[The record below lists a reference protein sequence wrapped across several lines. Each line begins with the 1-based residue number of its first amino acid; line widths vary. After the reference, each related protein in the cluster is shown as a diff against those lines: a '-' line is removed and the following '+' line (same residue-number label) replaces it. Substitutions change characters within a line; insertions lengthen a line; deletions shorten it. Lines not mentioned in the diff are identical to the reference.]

1 MTPFLQYMAFLT
13 LIWHLKPMGAYPQSG
28 LDLVGNRTKRD
39 VHCRPDLEYLNG
51 NICCLYCPAGTHKI
65 SPCTRAGE
73 KGKCEECEDGTYT
86 EHANGLQLCLK
97 CTQCRSDQEVVR
109 PCTPTQD
116 TECQC
121 KLGRF
126 CAPDQA
132 CEVCKTCSRCEEDEE
147 MERSCTSTS
156 NTECKKIQTNAVSTS
171 AKASVIVP
179 LVLIAAVVIGGLII
193 AVCTRRHR
201 KATDTQR
208 NVPDGLKAGLHYS
221 RNCPTKEKSNEE
233 TPGQSCSNLILSRQ
247 LVRAK
252 SSAGIEEER
261 KVLCESLCSSSASNS
276 QHSLT
281 GLPCSAFP
289 AYPPPACPMVPT
301 QPNSREDKQFPKL
314 VPVNGEESLRKC
326 FEYFEEIDFYYHKRF
341 FRHLGIMDN
350 VIKSKD
356 HLLYDDKIHELLN
369 IWVEKEGKEAT
380 LNDLLK
386 ALLDLNQRRTAE
398 TVKEN
403 AVLNGHYFCDNER

>member
-1 MTPFLQYMAFLT
+1 MTHFLQYMAFLT
-13 LIWHLKPMGAYPQSG
+13 FLWHLKPMGAYPHSG
-28 LDLVGNRTKRD
+28 LDLVGNRTRRD
-39 VHCRPDLEYLNG
+39 VPCRPDLEYLDG
-51 NICCLYCPAGTHKI
+51 NICCLYCPAGTRKI
-65 SPCTRAGE
+65 SPCTSAGE
-73 KGKCEECEDGTYT
+73 QGKCVECDDGTYT

-97 CTQCRSDQEVVR
+97 CTRCRSDQEVVR

-132 CEVCKTCSRCEEDEE
+132 CEVCKTCSSCEEDEE

-156 NTECKKIQTNAVSTS
+156 NTECKKIQSNAGSSS

-179 LVLIAAVVIGGLII
+179 LVLIAALVIGGII
-193 AVCTRRHR
+193 IVVCTRRRR
-201 KATDTQR
+201 KATDSQR
-208 NVPDGLKAGLHYS
+208 NVPDGLKAGLE
-221 RNCPTKEKSNEE
+221 RSNGE
-233 TPGQSCSNLILSRQ
+233 TPGQTCSNLILSRQ
-247 LVRAK
+247 L
-252 SSAGIEEER
+252 
-261 KVLCESLCSSSASNS
+261 
-276 QHSLT
+276 
-281 GLPCSAFP
+281 
-289 AYPPPACPMVPT
+289 
-301 QPNSREDKQFPKL
+301 EDKQFPKL

-326 FEYFEEIDFYYHKRF
+326 FEYFEEIDFGYHKRF

-369 IWVEKEGKEAT
+369 IWVEKEGREAT

-398 TVKEN
+398 SVKEN

>member
-1 MTPFLQYMAFLT
+1 MTQFLQYMAFLT
-13 LIWHLKPMGAYPQSG
+13 LIWHLKPTGAYPRSG
-28 LDLVGNRTKRD
+28 LDLVGNRTRRD
-39 VHCRPDLEYLNG
+39 VSCKPGQEYLDG
-51 NICCLYCPAGTHKI
+51 NICCSYCPAGTRKI
-65 SPCTRAGE
+65 SPCTRTGE
-73 KGKCEECEDGTYT
+73 KGKCEECDDGTYT
-86 EHANGLQLCLK
+86 EHDNELQRCWK
-97 CTQCRSDQEVVR
+97 CTRCRSDQEVVR

-126 CAPDQA
+126 CAPEQP
-132 CEVCKTCSRCEEDEE
+132 CEICKTCSRCEEDEE
-147 MERSCTSTS
+147 MERRCTSTS
-156 NTECKKIQTNAVSTS
+156 NTECKKIQTNAASTS

-179 LVLIAAVVIGGLII
+179 LVLIPSVVIGGIII
-193 AVCTRRHR
+193 AVCTRRHH

-208 NVPDGLKAGLHYS
+208 NVLDGLQAGLE
-221 RNCPTKEKSNEE
+221 RSNGE

-289 AYPPPACPMVPT
+289 AYLPPACPMVPT

-326 FEYFEEIDFYYHKRF
+326 FEYFEEIDYYYHKRF
-341 FRHLGIMDN
+341 FRHIGIMDN

-403 AVLNGHYFCDNER
+403 AVLNGHYFCDN

>member
-1 MTPFLQYMAFLT
+1 MTHFLQYMAFLT
-13 LIWHLKPMGAYPQSG
+13 LTWHLKPMGAYPRSG
-28 LDLVGNRTKRD
+28 LNLVGNRTRRD
-39 VHCRPDLEYLNG
+39 FPCRPDLEYLDG
-51 NICCLYCPAGTHKI
+51 NICCLYCPAGTRKI
-65 SPCTRAGE
+65 SPCTSAGE
-73 KGKCEECEDGTYT
+73 QGKCEECDDGTYT

-97 CTQCRSDQEVVR
+97 CTRCRSDQEVVR

-132 CEVCKTCSRCEEDEE
+132 CEVCKTCSSCEEDEE
-147 MERSCTSTS
+147 MERGCTSTS
-156 NTECKKIQTNAVSTS
+156 NTECKKIKSNAGF
-171 AKASVIVP
+171 AS
-179 LVLIAAVVIGGLII
+179 
-193 AVCTRRHR
+193 
-201 KATDTQR
+201 DTQG
-208 NVPDGLKAGLHYS
+208 NVPDGQKAGLHYS
-221 RNCPTKEKSNEE
+221 QNRSTKERSNGE

-247 LVRAK
+247 LVRDK

-261 KVLCESLCSSSASNS
+261 KVLCESLCSSASNS

-289 AYPPPACPMVPT
+289 AYPPPASPLVPT
-301 QPNSREDKQFPKL
+301 QANSREDKQFPKL

-326 FEYFEEIDFYYHKRF
+326 FEYFEEIDFCYHKRF

-369 IWVEKEGKEAT
+369 IWVEKEGREAT

-398 TVKEN
+398 SVKEN
-403 AVLNGHYFCDNER
+403 AVLNGHYFCDNES

>member
-13 LIWHLKPMGAYPQSG
+13 LIWHLKPTGAYPQFG
-28 LDLVGNRTKRD
+28 LDLVGNRTRRD

-116 TECQC
+116 TACQC

-156 NTECKKIQTNAVSTS
+156 NTECKKIQTNTASTS

-179 LVLIAAVVIGGLII
+179 LVLIAAVVIGGMII
-193 AVCTRRHR
+193 AVCTRRHC
-201 KATDTQR
+201 KATDTRR

-221 RNCPTKEKSNEE
+221 RNCPTKEKSNGE

-247 LVRAK
+247 L
-252 SSAGIEEER
+252 
-261 KVLCESLCSSSASNS
+261 
-276 QHSLT
+276 
-281 GLPCSAFP
+281 
-289 AYPPPACPMVPT
+289 
-301 QPNSREDKQFPKL
+301 EDKQFPKL

-369 IWVEKEGKEAT
+369 IWMEKEGKEAT

>member
-1 MTPFLQYMAFLT
+1 STAFLT

-171 AKASVIVP
+171 
-179 LVLIAAVVIGGLII
+179 G
-193 AVCTRRHR
+193 
-201 KATDTQR
+201 TQHSGTLQ
-208 NVPDGLKAGLHYS
+208 PKL
-221 RNCPTKEKSNEE
+221 
-233 TPGQSCSNLILSRQ
+233 
-247 LVRAK
+247 AK

-289 AYPPPACPMVPT
+289 AYPP
-301 QPNSREDKQFPKL
+301 SLSLFL
-314 VPVNGEESLRKC
+314 GEESLRKC